1 MAAVEYRKLQGMELK
16 FVAGRLEENR
26 AERAIGYSV
35 TFDMTLDFTHF
46 VQMANVYIP
55 GYLNSPINAIRPDLL
70 GLAYHDSYNY
80 FSEAPGPI
88 HSSEA
93 LSAVFTKDRNY
104 LDVWSSGEMDQR
116 YGKPEFAFVNG
127 ALRITARAYFRWED
141 PARQIEIA
149 DLPTVSFQWALNL
162 MGGHTKAGDVL
173 APSSVVILM
182 YAHED
187 LVEVDGLQLFRGMRY
202 MKGRELGFGPIS
214 SGHILTAG

>member
-46 VQMANVYIP
+46 VQMANVYIAR
-55 GYLNSPINAIRPDLL
+55 YLDSPINAIRPELN
-70 GLAYHDSYNY
+70 GLAYHYSYDY
-80 FSEAPGPI
+80 FSGAAGNI
-88 HSSEA
+88 HSSKA
-93 LSAVFTKDRNY
+93 LCDIFTRPENY
-104 LDVWSSGEMDQR
+104 MDDWSSGDMDHR

-162 MGGHTKAGDVL
+162 MEGHSKTDEVL
-173 APSSVVILM
+173 APFSVVALM

-187 LVEVDGLQLFRGMRY
+187 LVEVDGIQMFRGMRY
-202 MKGRELGFGPIS
+202 MKARELGFGPIS
-214 SGHILTAG
+214 PEQILTAG